1 MNKFGVERTPLA
13 QNSKMVQK
21 LDLLKFWGPGMK
33 SNACA
38 ITRFARLFR
47 LFGSL
52 HYTEQG
58 IIA

>member
-13 QNSKMVQK
+13 RNSKMVQK
-21 LDLLKFWGPGMK
+21 LDLEVLGSRHEIK
-33 SNACA
+33 SLRN
-38 ITRFARLFR
+38 IARSFK

-52 HYTEQG
+52 HYTVQG